1 MNADLTS
8 DGRGD
13 FSDQRSSYNLG
24 RSAMPQLQII
34 ILSERRKMIMSFSLT
49 MSMRVMT
56 VMRIAMGMAMMMAMM
71 RLKRCGVACCVYWAD
86 PSPEY

>member
-34 ILSERRKMIMSFSLT
+34 ILSERRKMIMSLSLT
-49 MSMRVMT
+49 MSMKMMT
-56 VMRIAMGMAMMMAMM
+56 VYEDGNGDGDEDGDDEIEKVWSCM
-71 RLKRCGVACCVYWAD
+71 LCVLGR
-86 PSPEY
+86 PLS